1 MYMLGTPTFCKGF
14 TDLPVP
20 KFSKSMTKS
29 KLPNTCNDQS
39 IMGVVDVSTPH

>member
-1 MYMLGTPTFCKGF
+1 MYTLGTPTVCKGF

-29 KLPNTCNDQS
+29 KLPNNDQS
-39 IMGVVDVSTPH
+39 IMGVVDVSTPP